1 VSEPERPVG
10 TQAPGPGV
18 QAILNA
24 ATGAV
29 DGLKTFSEIASE
41 VDSVATVEDLRRAL
55 LFVFPSGWQDG
66 VAGVVGRLDRPDLVA
81 LLTWL
86 CLQFKLGHDQAM
98 GEVRAAAAR
107 YQASQTGRKL

>member
-1 VSEPERPVG
+1 M
-10 TQAPGPGV
+10 
-18 QAILNA
+18 NA
-24 ATGAV
+24 AKGAA
-29 DGLKTFSEIASE
+29 DDLKTFSQIASK

-66 VAGVVGRLDRPDLVA
+66 VIGVVVRLDRPDLVT

-107 YQASQTGRKL
+107 YQANQGWKP